1 MRARQRI
8 LRLVLSGRIGE
19 AVSSVNDEYPGLMD
33 RNPDLLFR
41 YLLTV
46 HILPPP
52 SIIIELSTVHSLT
65 ALSIQTQSA
74 AIHRD
79 G

>member
-41 YLLTV
+41 
-46 HILPPP
+46 
-52 SIIIELSTVHSLT
+52 
-65 ALSIQTQSA
+65 
-74 AIHRD
+74 
-79 G
+79 